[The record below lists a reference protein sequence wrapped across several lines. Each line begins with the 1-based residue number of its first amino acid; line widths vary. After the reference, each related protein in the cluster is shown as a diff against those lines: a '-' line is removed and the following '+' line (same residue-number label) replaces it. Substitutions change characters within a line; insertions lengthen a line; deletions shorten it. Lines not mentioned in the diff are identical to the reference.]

1 MQQTHGKNFDW
12 TAELHQTMVQ
22 SLTTTFGLD
31 FLLIKDKTG
40 GDVDTIHNAR
50 QGIYAT
56 EKEQQAYAN
65 KGDYNSHEYHTHKDY
80 IAKGRADKQSQQTGD
95 LKDSYTNQTL
105 RKEHNRQLDHTISA
119 HEIHHDGG
127 RVLAGLDG
135 VTLANQDSN
144 LNSTHGYINNLKSNH
159 SAEKFINEIAPKK
172 HKELTQQIAQDEAK
186 LNTLPTQTPQ
196 QRHEKRELEAKIRKN
211 TEKVEALDNTLK
223 NKELLL
229 KADKEARE
237 KYNGQINKAY
247 YTSSKFFKGTL
258 TAAANT
264 GFKMGLRQ
272 ALGLILAEIWFELN
286 EQFPKILNDVK
297 HNFKLENFINEVQK
311 TLKNIWMRVSSRFSD
326 MLISF
331 QDGVIGGIFSNVTTT
346 IINIFFTTQ
355 KLVGKLI
362 RETWSSIVQAAKLI
376 FFNPENLTLGQLARE
391 ITRIIGTGVSVVL
404 GVVLNHSLNTLIA
417 TIPFGVEIAAFISA
431 MATGVLIMG
440 VTYFMDYS
448 PTMQKLWKFLDG
460 LKDKYKSVLEHYQ
473 QINAELDRYLLELS
487 KIEFNMNPDE
497 LDSFAFSL
505 SMAND
510 EASRTKVIDAEVK
523 RRGIELPF
531 ESGNAQSIRD
541 WLSSL

>member
-172 HKELTQQIAQDEAK
+172 RKELTQQIAQDKAK